1 MLCDV
6 LYDVTDPVVGDF
18 GLFTAGDSGS
28 HPAKLGDLCDFFESR
43 RAVSGNLC
51 YVVLLFAG
59 WLLNGL

>member
-28 HPAKLGDLCDFFESR
+28 HPAKLGDLCDFFDQGELSQGTFATLFCFSR
-43 RAVSGNLC
+43 
-51 YVVLLFAG
+51 AG
-59 WLLNGL
+59 Y